1 MKRYNEQSIN
11 IYAGRPGAGK
21 THWARKEICNL
32 LIDPNNIV
40 VYIGHSEMNAKLAE
54 ESGNLPGKL
63 YMSDD
68 LHAAQAIG
76 VAIDAAN
83 MDRAMFPE
91 RDESEIAQRNHRQV
105 FIFFDQCRQLISNG
119 HRDLLVAAAK
129 AGVSV
134 NVLCQVF
141 HQVDKGDLKWLA
153 ENCTCNIISKGRE
166 PRIASKDE
174 REASYR

>member
-32 LIDPNNIV
+32 LIDPNNMV

-76 VAIDAAN
+76 VAIEA
-83 MDRAMFPE
+83 R
-91 RDESEIAQRNHRQV
+91 
-105 FIFFDQCRQLISNG
+105 
-119 HRDLLVAAAK
+119 
-129 AGVSV
+129 
-134 NVLCQVF
+134 
-141 HQVDKGDLKWLA
+141 
-153 ENCTCNIISKGRE
+153 
-166 PRIASKDE
+166 RI
-174 REASYR
+174 

>member
-1 MKRYNEQSIN
+1 MKRYNEQTIN
-11 IYAGRPGAGK
+11 VYAGRPGAGK
-21 THWARKEICNL
+21 THWARKEINGI
-32 LIDPNNIV
+32 LIDPNNMV

-54 ESGNLPGKL
+54 DAEHLPGKL
-63 YMSDD
+63 YMNDD
-68 LHAAQAIG
+68 THTAQAIG

-83 MDRAMFPE
+83 MDRAVFSE
-91 RDESEIAQRNHRQV
+91 HDESENAQRNHRQV

-153 ENCTCNIISKGRE
+153 ENCTCNIISKGRA
-166 PRIASKDE
+166 PRLATTKEMEEI
-174 REASYR
+174 YH